1 MSALDPN
8 TIQIGD
14 IEEIDLRQ
22 AFAHESATFTP
33 WLAKPENLQRLGD
46 VVGLRLDLESVEAS
60 TGTFRTDIVARTE
73 EDDLVIIENQFSRSD
88 HDHLGKA
95 LTYLATKAPE
105 GAKCVIWIAERFADE
120 HRAVLDWLNDS
131 TDPDIRFFGITPKLL
146 RVSGGTPG
154 LRYEVVVAP
163 NEAIKASK
171 REGVVVSDYVKEK
184 RRAYWP
190 IFTEELRADPD
201 FSDAVLRFGGG
212 LGHMH
217 VFPNQ
222 IYRDSELQPYVL
234 AFVNLR
240 ADAQDYA
247 KVYFRPCSKATPEEK
262 GRTERVWSLA
272 HDALAASGFA
282 DKLEAAM
289 SDEAAMRE
297 TARRHVAM
305 VKCAMR
311 ALTEVFGPQV

>member
-1 MSALDPN
+1 MSALDPD
-8 TIQIGD
+8 TIQIGE
-14 IEEIDLRQ
+14 IEEVDLRQ

-33 WLAKPENLQRLGD
+33 WLAKPDNLQRLGD
-46 VVGLRLDLESVEAS
+46 VVGLRLEAVSVEAS
-60 TGTFRTDIVARTE
+60 TGTFRTDIVARNQ
-73 EDDLVIIENQFSRSD
+73 EDDGLVIIENQFSRSD

-171 REGVVVSDYVKEK
+171 REGVVSDYVKEK

-201 FSDAVLRFGGG
+201 FADAVLRYGGG

-217 VFPNQ
+217 VFPNEA
-222 IYRDSELQPYVL
+222 YRTSEILPRIL
-234 AFVNLR
+234 AYVNLR
-240 ADAQDYA
+240 ADGEDYA
-247 KVYFRPCSKATPEEK
+247 NVVADFKGYRQSGNE
-262 GRTERVWSLA
+262 GRTERLGGLSSA
-272 HDALAASGFA
+272 ALKAAG
-282 DKLEAAM
+282 LEDRIVAYM
-289 SDEAAMRE
+289 TDEAAMRE

-311 ALTEVFGPQV
+311 ALTEVFGPEI